1 MTEWTATG
9 ARRAESD
16 RRLALRGGVPAL
28 IAPQVQ
34 RVLPAPRHVG
44 VVLNIVGATCLLVWT
59 LALVSQLIL
68 RRRADRAGAAMP
80 VRMRGFPVLTLC
92 ALGILGVIFA
102 LLVASP
108 DTRAQF
114 LSMAASTAVIA
125 TLSALARRRRT
136 RR

>member
-1 MTEWTATG
+1 
-9 ARRAESD
+9 
-16 RRLALRGGVPAL
+16 
-28 IAPQVQ
+28 
-34 RVLPAPRHVG
+34 
-44 VVLNIVGATCLLVWT
+44 
-59 LALVSQLIL
+59 
-68 RRRADRAGAAMP
+68 
-80 VRMRGFPVLTLC
+80 MRGFPVLTLC

-114 LSMAASTAVIA
+114 LSMAALTAVIA